1 MKKQILFIGTLLSFG
16 IGFSQNTFPTLAN
29 TAVGIGTGTPAVSG
43 AGGLRLKVTSGVANT
58 SGIQLTNLT
67 STSTVTS
74 GLLGKALS
82 VNSTGNLVLVPV
94 ANSDTDLSIFNND
107 GTLAA
112 NRTVSMNAK
121 NLTFD
126 PLNINSQFFI
136 NGTNGNVGVG
146 TVTPTTR
153 LDVVGDLKGT
163 SGIFTKS
170 LTGLQNFATNTDR
183 VRGSLVLSA
192 GTLLDAPSGVRTFG
206 FMDMPANNF
215 NPEPWSWFNIDD
227 RNFST
232 RLRLIAKTG
241 KGSEFV
247 LFDKNQS
254 PFFTTAEDN
263 DYVIFTL
270 PKPNSHVGIGTSNFF
285 DGADEYRLSVKGK
298 IRAEEIKVY
307 NTWADYVFE
316 KDYDLKPLSEVEK
329 FINENKHLPNV
340 PSAKDVIEK
349 GLELGNMSKIQQ
361 EKIEELTLYLIQ
373 QNKEIQELKAQ
384 MKNLTEK
391 KQ

>member
-16 IGFSQNTFPTLAN
+16 IGFSQNTFPTLVN

-43 AGGLRLKVTSGVANT
+43 AGGLRLKVTSGVAGT
-58 SGIQLTNLT
+58 SGVQLTNVT
-67 STSTVTS
+67 SATSTVTGNS
-74 GLLGKALS
+74 KALS
-82 VNSTGNLVLVPV
+82 VDASGNLILTPVLN
-94 ANSDTDLSIFNND
+94 AASTDLSIYNND
-107 GTLAA
+107 GTLSA
-112 NRTVSMNAK
+112 NRTISMNAK
-121 NLTFD
+121 NLIFN

-136 NGTNGNVGVG
+136 NGTNGNVGFG

-153 LDVVGDLKGT
+153 LDVVGDIKGT

-183 VRGSLVLSA
+183 VRASLVLSA
-192 GTLLDAPSGVRTFG
+192 GTLLDVPSGVRTFG

-241 KGSEFV
+241 KDSEFV

-254 PFFTTAEDN
+254 PFFTAAEDN

-270 PKPNSHVGIGTSNFF
+270 PKPNSHVGIGTSNFT
-285 DGADEYRLSVKGK
+285 DGADVYRLSVKGK

-316 KDYDLKPLSEVEK
+316 KDYELKPLSEVEK

-340 PSAKDVIEK
+340 PSAKDVTEK